1 MPVVTE
7 EHRAAQRARIHAA
20 TFEVLRRK
28 GLSGLAM
35 SDIIAASGMSAGAI
49 YGYFKG
55 KDDLVYSLAET
66 TIGGRVDALRQAAD
80 DRPVPP
86 PEEAFRRIFDGLQPN
101 LVADGII
108 LQIWAEAVTH
118 PRIRMLAQRG
128 IADFYDATGDYV
140 AAWLSHQ
147 RGVPAA
153 EARRRGMASAPAMVA
168 LAQGFIVQGSVLDDF
183 VAETYLSAIR
193 SLAEALVTA
202 SSTPP
207 ESVG

>member
-20 TFEVLRRK
+20 AFEVLRTK
-28 GLSGLAM
+28 GLSGMAM

-86 PEEAFRRIFDGLQPN
+86 PEEAFRRLFDGLQPG
-101 LVADGII
+101 LVADGLI

-118 PRIRMLAQRG
+118 PRIRVLAQRG
-128 IADFYDATGDYV
+128 LGDFYEATGAYV
-140 AAWLSHQ
+140 AAWLSHE
-147 RGVPAA
+147 RGVA
-153 EARRRGMASAPAMVA
+153 EADARRRGRTCAPAMVA

-183 VAETYLSAIR
+183 VADTYLSAIR
-193 SLAEALVTA
+193 ALAEALV
-202 SSTPP
+202 SG
-207 ESVG
+207 SVG